1 MTWPNII
8 VGGVAIAV
16 VVWVLLFT
24 GCGVPPLPP
33 EPPFTETV
41 ASNRDR

>member
-1 MTWPNII
+1 MRP
-8 VGGVAIAV
+8 GVLVALSVAV
-16 VVWVLLFT
+16 VVAWALFLA
-24 GCGVPPLPP
+24 CAAPQLPP